1 VSNAGLD
8 DKGAVQVDVDVAIDQ
23 ESAFA
28 PYLPRFT
35 RRLAAQETDAAP
47 VLEGT
52 LLSADISGFT
62 ALSERLAQKG
72 RAGAEELILVI
83 SGVFEGL
90 IGIAHRRGGD
100 VLKFRGDALLILFE
114 GSDHTQRACRAAAEM
129 QWLIENV
136 GPGESSVGPVSL
148 RMSIGVHSGALN
160 FFVAGSTH
168 RELIVAGPAAT
179 ETLRLEDAAEAGEIL
194 VGAAAAATLDPA
206 WLADARDGA
215 FLLAELPSTE
225 EGATEQES
233 ATVDDEM
240 LEAWVPEPLRTP
252 ARLRAVDAEHRQV
265 AVGFLKYKGVDGL
278 IAQGRS
284 DEVGDALRS
293 LGVLVGDACAELAVT
308 WLESDIDTDGG
319 KLYLVAGAPATAG
332 DNEERLLRTM
342 RRIIDGWSGPLQLKA
357 GVNRGHAFAGE
368 IGTLSRRTYAVMGDV
383 VNLAARLTAR
393 AHEGQILSTTEVL
406 DRSRARFESTAEP
419 FIVKGKERA
428 VEAVHVGA
436 VVGTTERPVATELPL
451 VGRAD
456 ELDRLIAAVD
466 AARMRSTRAISL
478 IGSPGNGK
486 SRLLAEL
493 RTAAVGFQLLEASC
507 DPYSAATP
515 YAAFRGILRQL
526 AGVTTEQTPREA
538 GQLLA
543 RLVAGVMPDLMPWLP
558 LLAVPFDAEVDPT
571 PEVDA
576 IRSEFRRERT
586 HELTTQFLTRML
598 MMPTLLAID
607 DAHWLDDASRQLLL
621 QLVRDPLPK
630 PWVICVAHRPLELP
644 VLEDLGESIVVMPLE
659 PEDATQLALAA
670 ARDQPLSEETVRA
683 VAARSGMNPLFVQEL
698 VAAALA
704 GAGAD
709 ELPETIEA
717 LLTERI
723 DSLDP
728 TDRLLLRYASVV
740 GAGFDLDL
748 LATVLAG
755 ERVDPTD
762 IERWERLGEFVTPE
776 GGTRFSFRHDLFRAA
791 AYEGLSY
798 RRRSAMHGRVAEVL
812 EERGG
817 ADASPDLLSL
827 HYLRAGRWAEAWTHA
842 RVAGLNAQ
850 SRHAN
855 VIAAELYERALE
867 AAQNLPDLDGRALAE
882 IEEALGDVC
891 ELFASY
897 QRAGEAYAAALER
910 SPHVHD
916 QARLQLKSGVI
927 HERLGR
933 YEDAIEHYERA
944 LALLPGDPDSTDL
957 QVELELAVAGVR
969 HRQGRLEDGAEW
981 GLRAADHAEAAG
993 LRKELAHAYYLLDL
1007 ICTRLGQPEERFRTG
1022 ALPIFR
1028 EIGDLVGEARVL
1040 NNLGLGAY
1048 EESRWTEALEFY
1060 GRSADACRRSGD
1072 IISGAT
1078 VANNTAEILSDQGKL
1093 DEAVEL
1099 LTDAR
1104 RVMQAGR
1111 YPIGA
1116 MIATTNLG
1124 RAAARAGRF
1133 DEGLELLDEA
1143 RRGLAEIGAVAFELD
1158 AVAWIVECLV
1168 LAGRHQEALER
1179 AAGALSA
1186 AENVPGSEAVRARLE
1201 RSLGYALVQ
1210 ARRKEDASQHFA
1222 RSVELARSAHLD
1234 YELGLTL
1241 KAIADTGGDA
1251 EAAAESEQLLE
1262 RLGVVWVPSPPLP

>member
-1 VSNAGLD
+1 VSNAELGTNALRAD
-8 DKGAVQVDVDVAIDQ
+8 VFVDH

-28 PYLPRFT
+28 PYLPHFT
-35 RRLAAQETDAAP
+35 RRLAAHGSA
-47 VLEGT
+47 EGAHT
-52 LLSADISGFT
+52 VEGSLLSADISGFT
-62 ALSERLAQKG
+62 ALSEQLAQKG

-90 IGIAHRRGGD
+90 IGVAHRRGGD

-114 GSDHTQRACRAAAEM
+114 GADHAQRACLAAAEM
-129 QWLIENV
+129 QWLIDNA
-136 GPGESSVGPVSL
+136 GPGETSVGPVSL
-148 RMSIGVHSGALN
+148 GMSIGVHAGALN

-168 RELIVAGPAAT
+168 RELIVTGPAAT
-179 ETLRLEDAAEAGEIL
+179 ETLRLEDAAEASEIL

-206 WLADARDGA
+206 WLAEARDGA
-215 FLLAELPSTE
+215 FLLGDLMI
-225 EGATEQES
+225 GADAAAARES
-233 ATVDDEM
+233 PVVDDEI
-240 LEAWVPEPLRTP
+240 LAAWVPEPLRTP

-265 AVGFLKYKGVDGL
+265 AVGFLEFQGVDEL
-278 IAQGRS
+278 ITHGRS
-284 DEVGDALRS
+284 DEVADALCS
-293 LGVLVGDACAELAVT
+293 LGLLVGDACAELSVT
-308 WLESDIDTDGG
+308 WLESDIDADGG

-342 RRIIDGWSGPLQLKA
+342 RRIIDGWNGPLRLKA

-393 AHEGQILSTTEVL
+393 AHDGQILSTTDVL

-419 FIVKGKERA
+419 FLVKGKERA

-436 VVGTTERPVATELPL
+436 VVGTTERAARAELPL
-451 VGRAD
+451 VGRAA
-456 ELDRLIAAVD
+456 ELERIASAID
-466 AARMRSTRAISL
+466 AARMRSTRAIAL
-478 IGSPGNGK
+478 VGSPGNGK

-515 YAAFRGILRQL
+515 YAAFRGILRRL
-526 AGVTTEQTPREA
+526 AGVTSEQTPREA
-538 GQLLA
+538 GELLA
-543 RLVAGVMPDLMPWLP
+543 RLVSGVMPDLAPWLP

-571 PEVDA
+571 PEVEA
-576 IRSEFRRERT
+576 IRPEFRRERT

-607 DAHWLDDASRQLLL
+607 DGHWLDDASRQLLL
-621 QLVRDPLPK
+621 RLVRDPLPK
-630 PWVICVAHRPLELP
+630 PWLICVAHRPLEVP
-644 VLEDLGESIVVMPLE
+644 VLEDLGESIVVAPLE

-740 GAGFDLDL
+740 GAGFDLEL

-762 IERWERLGEFVTPE
+762 VERWHRLGEFVTPE

-798 RRRSAMHGRVAEVL
+798 RRRTAMHGRVAEAL

-827 HYLRAGRWAEAWTHA
+827 HYLRAGRWTEAWTYA
-842 RVAGLNAQ
+842 RVAGLSAQ
-850 SRHAN
+850 ARHAN
-855 VIAAELYERALE
+855 VVAAELYERALE
-867 AAQNLPDLDGRALAE
+867 AARHLPNLDARSLAE
-882 IEEALGDVC
+882 VEEALGDVS

-910 SPHVHD
+910 SPEPHD
-916 QARLQLKSGVI
+916 RARLLLKSGVV

-933 YEDAIEHYERA
+933 YEEAIERYENA
-944 LALLPGDPDSTDL
+944 LALLPGDLDSADL

-969 HRQGRLEDGAEW
+969 HRQGRLADGAEW
-981 GLRAADHAEAAG
+981 GLRAAEHAEAAG

-1048 EESRWTEALEFY
+1048 EESRWDEALQLY

-1072 IISGAT
+1072 VISGAT

-1093 DEAVEL
+1093 DDAVEL

-1143 RRGLAEIGAVAFELD
+1143 RRGLAEIGAAAFELD
-1158 AVAWIVECLV
+1158 AVGWIVECLV

-1179 AAGALSA
+1179 AADALA
-1186 AENVPGSEAVRARLE
+1186 AAGNVPGSEAVRARLE

-1210 ARRKEDASQHFA
+1210 ARRRDDAAPHFA
-1222 RSVELARSAHLD
+1222 RSVELARAAHLD

-1241 KAIADTGGDA
+1241 KAIADIAGDA
-1251 EAAAESEQLLE
+1251 EAAAESKRLLE
-1262 RLGVVWVPSPPLP
+1262 RLGVVSVPSPPLP

>member
-1 VSNAGLD
+1 MDAKAG
-8 DKGAVQVDVDVAIDQ
+8 VQVNVIREHEA
-23 ESAFA
+23 AFA

-35 RRLAAQETDAAP
+35 RRLAANESVD
-47 VLEGT
+47 VSHVVEGT

-100 VLKFRGDALLILFE
+100 ILKFRGDALLILFE
-114 GSDHTQRACRAAAEM
+114 GTDHAQSACRAAADM
-129 QWLIENV
+129 QWLIENA

-148 RMSIGVHSGALN
+148 RMSVGVHSGALN
-160 FFVAGSTH
+160 FFVVGSAH
-168 RELIVAGPAAT
+168 HELIVTGPAAT
-179 ETLRLEDAAEAGEIL
+179 ETLRLEDAAQAGEIL
-194 VGAAAAATLDPA
+194 VGAATAAALDPA
-206 WLADARDGA
+206 WVADARDGA
-215 FLLAELPSTE
+215 FLLAELPT
-225 EGATEQES
+225 ADDAPTAQES
-233 ATVDDEM
+233 DAVDDEA

-265 AVGFLKYKGVDGL
+265 AVGFLKFHGVDDA
-278 IAQGRS
+278 IASGQVH
-284 DEVGDALRS
+284 EVADALGK
-293 LGVLVGDACAELAVT
+293 LGALVGDACAELVVT

-393 AHEGQILSTTEVL
+393 AQEGQILSTTEVL
-406 DRSRARFESTAEP
+406 DRSRAQFETTTEP
-419 FIVKGKERA
+419 FLVKGKERA

-436 VVGTTERPVATELPL
+436 VVGTTERAAAVDLPL
-451 VGRAD
+451 VGRAA
-456 ELDRLIAAVD
+456 ELERLAAAVD
-466 AARMRSTRAISL
+466 AARMRSTRAIAL

-515 YAAFRGILRQL
+515 YAAFRGILRRL
-526 AGVTTEQTPREA
+526 AGITVEQSPREA
-538 GQLLA
+538 GELLA
-543 RLVAGVMPDLMPWLP
+543 RLVSGVMPDLAPWLP

-571 PEVDA
+571 PEVEA
-576 IRSEFRRERT
+576 IRPEFRRERT

-607 DAHWLDDASRQLLL
+607 DGHWLDDASRQLLL

-630 PWVICVAHRPLELP
+630 PWLICVAHRPLEVP
-644 VLEDLGESIVVMPLE
+644 VLEDLGESIVVAPLE

-670 ARDQPLSEETVRA
+670 ARDQPLSEETIRA

-728 TDRLLLRYASVV
+728 TDRLLLRYASVI
-740 GAGFDLDL
+740 GAGFDLEL
-748 LATVLAG
+748 LATVLVG

-762 IERWERLGEFVTPE
+762 VERWHRLGEFVTPE

-798 RRRSAMHGRVAEVL
+798 RRRSAMHGRVAGVL

-827 HYLRAGRWAEAWTHA
+827 HYLRAGRWSEAWTHA

-855 VIAAELYERALE
+855 VVAAELYERALE
-867 AAQNLPDLDGRALAE
+867 AAQNLPELDARALAD

-897 QRAGEAYAAALER
+897 QRAGDAYEAALER
-910 SPHVHD
+910 SPQKHD
-916 QARLQLKSGVI
+916 RARLLLKAGVV

-944 LALLPGDPDSTDL
+944 LAILPGDPDSADL

-981 GLRAADHAEAAG
+981 GLRAAEHAEGAG

-1007 ICTRLGQPEERFRTG
+1007 ICTRLGQPEERFRTA

-1048 EESRWTEALEFY
+1048 EESRWNEALELY

-1072 IISGAT
+1072 VISGAT

-1093 DEAVEL
+1093 DDAVEL
-1099 LTDAR
+1099 FTEAR
-1104 RVMQAGR
+1104 RIMQAGR

-1133 DEGLELLDEA
+1133 DEGLELLEEA
-1143 RRGLAEIGAVAFELD
+1143 RRGLAEIGAAAFELD
-1158 AVAWIVECLV
+1158 AVGWIVECLV

-1179 AAGALSA
+1179 SAEALSA
-1186 AENVPGSEAVRARLE
+1186 AEDVSGSEAVRARLE
-1201 RSLGYALVQ
+1201 RSLAYALVQ
-1210 ARRKEDASQHFA
+1210 ARRKDDAGPHFA
-1222 RSVELARSAHLD
+1222 RSVELARSAGLD

-1241 KAIADTGGDA
+1241 KAIADTAGDA
-1251 EAAAESEQLLE
+1251 EAAAESKRLLE